1 VRDERFA
8 GFAQV
13 SEGAI
18 LFGAIGPSIMSLLDG
33 LLALVIDGSRDVLG
47 PEIIRP
53 VACAAIAII
62 IPIDMETP
70 GSLNMNGIPS
80 PRESDGRYAAARLG
94 FFGSRMGFHL
104 LPASELNPC
113 EVRYCA
119 DLV

>member
-1 VRDERFA
+1 MRDERFA

-18 LFGAIGPSIMSLLDG
+18 LFGAIGPSIMSLIDG

-62 IPIDMETP
+62 IPIGMETP
-70 GSLNMNGIPS
+70 GMNGIPS
-80 PRESDGRYAAARLG
+80 PRESDGT
-94 FFGSRMGFHL
+94 
-104 LPASELNPC
+104 
-113 EVRYCA
+113 
-119 DLV
+119 